1 MKKIKTTLEHIINK
15 FGYGTPFSSK
25 ELFELYKTKEGDL
38 IESTFRWRVYELK
51 KEGVLRSVERGVY
64 IIDHKKKFQ
73 PEISRSTK
81 ILYNQIRNRFPYIDV
96 SVWDTSW
103 LDTYMNHQ
111 LYNSFIIFE
120 VDKEV
125 VSSVFNF
132 LKGKKDRVY
141 MSPTESDI
149 ENYILSSDAIIVK
162 PLLKEAPVQDS
173 GNVKIPKL
181 EKILVDLFFD
191 KTLLVSY
198 QGNEMKNIFKRTF
211 EEYEIN
217 LTTLY
222 RYARNR
228 GIKDKITDYIQQE
241 IGVIYNKG
249 GKKKNDRPKDIYE
262 RMDRR

>member
-1 MKKIKTTLEHIINK
+1 MKNLKTTSENIINK
-15 FGYGTPFSSK
+15 FGYGIPFSAK
-25 ELFELYKTKEGDL
+25 ELFEFYKTYEEEL
-38 IESTFRWRVYELK
+38 LESTFRWRVYELK
-51 KEGVLRSVERGVY
+51 KEGVLRSVKRGVY
-64 IIDHKKKFQ
+64 ILDNMKKFQ
-73 PEISRSTK
+73 PEISRNTK
-81 ILYNQIRNRFPYIDV
+81 ILYNQIRKRYPYIDI

-103 LDTYMNHQ
+103 LDNYMNHQ
-111 LYNSFIIFE
+111 LYNSLTIFE

-125 VSSVFNF
+125 VSSVFNL
-132 LKGKKDRVY
+132 LKEKKDKIY
-141 MSPTESDI
+141 MNPTESDV

-173 GNVKIPKL
+173 GNVKIPKI

-198 QGNEMKNIFKRTF
+198 QGDEMKNIFERAF

-228 GIKDKITDYIQQE
+228 GIKDKIADYIQQE
-241 IGVIYNKG
+241 IGVAYSKG
-249 GKKKNDRPKDIYE
+249 VKEKA
-262 RMDRR
+262 

>member
-1 MKKIKTTLEHIINK
+1 MIRPKITSADIISK
-15 FGYGTPFSSK
+15 FGDGTPFSSK
-25 ELFELYKTKEGDL
+25 ELFEFYKINEEDL
-38 IESTFRWRVYELK
+38 IENTFRWRVYELK
-51 KEGVLRSVERGVY
+51 KDGLLRSVKRGVY
-64 IIDHKKKFQ
+64 IIDNKKKFQ
-73 PEISRSTK
+73 PKISRSTK

-111 LYNSFIIFE
+111 LYNSYTIFE

-125 VSSVFNF
+125 VSSVFNL
-132 LKGKKDRVY
+132 LKEKKDRVY
-141 MSPTESDI
+141 MNPTQSDV

-162 PLLKEAPVQDS
+162 PLLKETPIQDS
-173 GNVKIPKL
+173 GNVKIPKV

-198 QGNEMKNIFKRTF
+198 QGNEMKNIFKRMF

-228 GIKDKITDYIQQE
+228 GIKQKITDYIQRE
-241 IGVIYNKG
+241 IGVANYKG
-249 GKKKNDRPKDIYE
+249 
-262 RMDRR
+262 

>member
-1 MKKIKTTLEHIINK
+1 MKNLKTTSEDIINK
-15 FGYGTPFSSK
+15 FGYGKPFSSK
-25 ELFELYKTKEGDL
+25 ELLEFYKTNEEEL

-51 KEGVLRSVERGVY
+51 KEGVLRSVKRGVY
-64 IIDHKKKFQ
+64 ILDHKKKFQ

-81 ILYNQIRNRFPYIDV
+81 ILYNQIRSRFPYIDV

-103 LDTYMNHQ
+103 LNTYMNHQ
-111 LYNSFIIFE
+111 LYNSFTIFE

-125 VSSVFNF
+125 VSSVFNL
-132 LKGKKDRVY
+132 LKEKNDKVY
-141 MSPTESDI
+141 MNPTENDV
-149 ENYILSSDAIIVK
+149 ENYILSNDAIIVK

-173 GNVKIPKL
+173 GNVKIPKI

-191 KTLLVSY
+191 KKLLVSY

-241 IGVIYNKG
+241 IGVAYNKEV
-249 GKKKNDRPKDIYE
+249 KEKA
-262 RMDRR
+262 

>member
-1 MKKIKTTLEHIINK
+1 MKNLKTTTADIINK
-15 FGYGTPFSSK
+15 FGYGTPFSAK
-25 ELFELYKTKEGDL
+25 ELFEFYKTYEEEL
-38 IESTFRWRVYELK
+38 LESTFRWRVYELK
-51 KEGVLRSVERGVY
+51 KEGVLRSVKRGIY
-64 IIDHKKKFQ
+64 ILDNMKKFQ
-73 PEISRSTK
+73 PEVSRSTK
-81 ILYNQIRNRFPYIDV
+81 ILYNQIRKRYPYIDI

-103 LDTYMNHQ
+103 LDNYMNHQ
-111 LYNSFIIFE
+111 LYNSLTIFE

-132 LKGKKDRVY
+132 LKEKKDKIY
-141 MSPTESDI
+141 MNPTESDV

-173 GNVKIPKL
+173 GNVKIPKI

-198 QGNEMKNIFKRTF
+198 QGDEMKNIFKRAF

-217 LTTLY
+217 LTTFY

-228 GIKDKITDYIQQE
+228 GIKDKIADYIQQE
-241 IGVIYNKG
+241 IGVAYNKG
-249 GKKKNDRPKDIYE
+249 VKEKA
-262 RMDRR
+262 

>member
-1 MKKIKTTLEHIINK
+1 MKNIKTTFEDIINK
-15 FGYGTPFSSK
+15 FGYETPFSSK
-25 ELFELYKTKEGDL
+25 ELFELYKAKEGDL

-51 KEGVLRSVERGVY
+51 KEGVLRSVKRGVY
-64 IIDHKKKFQ
+64 ILDHKKKFQ
-73 PEISRSTK
+73 PEISRNTK
-81 ILYNQIRNRFPYIDV
+81 ILYNQIRKRFPYIDV

-111 LYNSFIIFE
+111 LYNSFTIFE

-125 VSSVFNF
+125 VSSVFNL
-132 LKGKKDRVY
+132 LKEKKDRVY
-141 MSPTESDI
+141 MNPTESDV

-173 GNVKIPKL
+173 GNVKIPKI

-191 KTLLVSY
+191 KTLLISY
-198 QGNEMKNIFKRTF
+198 QGDEMNNIFKRTF

-217 LTTLY
+217 LTTLF

-241 IGVIYNKG
+241 IGLVYNKEG
-249 GKKKNDRPKDIYE
+249 QRKND
-262 RMDRR
+262 